1 MSVSVRTALSWLFVC
16 SSVPEV
22 TVTELLVVEV
32 HVAPEPTA
40 MAPAASSVASGTS
53 TLRLVVA
60 VMGVPL

>member
-1 MSVSVRTALSWLFVC
+1 MVVGVEQL
-16 SSVPEV
+16 PEV

-60 VMGVPL
+60 VMGVPPGEEALLC